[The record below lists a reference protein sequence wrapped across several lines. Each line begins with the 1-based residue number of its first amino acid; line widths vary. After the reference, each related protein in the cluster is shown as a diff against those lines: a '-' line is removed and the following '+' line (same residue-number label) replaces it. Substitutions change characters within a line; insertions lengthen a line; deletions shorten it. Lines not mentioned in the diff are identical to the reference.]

1 MSDKDVKEIK
11 MENRQIIRVTE
22 KDVCC
27 FDVSDFD
34 NLTFDQAALIILNKK
49 EQLQEKLGDG
59 EFIKLSAN
67 SWNDT
72 EVEARFYRYES
83 DEEYE
88 ARLEEQAEK
97 KRKEHER
104 DLATLKKLQAK
115 YPDIT
120 IEL

>member
-1 MSDKDVKEIK
+1 

-22 KDVCC
+22 KGVCC

-34 NLTFDQAALIILNKK
+34 NLTFDQVALLILNKK
-49 EQLQEKLGDG
+49 EQLEEELGDG

-72 EVEARFYRYES
+72 EVEARFYRYEN

-88 ARLEEQAEK
+88 ARLQEEAEK
-97 KRKEHER
+97 KRKEYER
-104 DLATLKKLQAK
+104 DLAVLKKLQAK
-115 YPDIT
+115 YPEIT

>member
-1 MSDKDVKEIK
+1 MSYKDVKEIK

-34 NLTFDQAALIILNKK
+34 NLTFDQAALLILNKK
-49 EQLQEKLGDG
+49 EQLEEKLGDG

-72 EVEARFYRYES
+72 EVEARFYRYEN

-97 KRKEHER
+97 KRKEYER
-104 DLATLKKLQAK
+104 DLATLKKLRAK

>member
-1 MSDKDVKEIK
+1 MNYKEVKEIK
-11 MENRQIIRVTE
+11 MGNRQIIRVTE

-34 NLTFDQAALIILNKK
+34 NLTFDQAALLILNKK
-49 EQLQEKLGDG
+49 EQLEEKLGDG
-59 EFIKLSAN
+59 EFIKLYAN

-72 EVEARFYRYES
+72 EVDARFYRYEN

-88 ARLEEQAEK
+88 ARLEEQAKK
-97 KRKEHER
+97 KRKEYER
-104 DLATLKKLQAK
+104 DLATLKKLRAK

>member
-1 MSDKDVKEIK
+1 

-34 NLTFDQAALIILNKK
+34 ELTFDEAALLVLNKK
-49 EQLQEKLGDG
+49 EQTELRLSEG
-59 EFIKLSAN
+59 EFIKLRAG
-67 SWNDT
+67 SWEDT
-72 EVEARFYRYES
+72 EVEARFYRYEN

-88 ARLEEQAEK
+88 ARLQEEAEK
-97 KRKEHER
+97 KRKEYER
-104 DLATLKKLQAK
+104 DLAVLKKLQAK
-115 YPDIT
+115 CPEIT

>member
-1 MSDKDVKEIK
+1 

-34 NLTFDQAALIILNKK
+34 NLTFDQAALLILNKK
-49 EQLQEKLGDG
+49 EQLEEKLGDG

-72 EVEARFYRYES
+72 EVEARFYRYEN

-97 KRKEHER
+97 KRKEYER
-104 DLATLKKLQAK
+104 DLATLKKLRAK

>member
-1 MSDKDVKEIK
+1 

-22 KDVCC
+22 KGVCC

-34 NLTFDQAALIILNKK
+34 NLTFDQAALLILNKK
-49 EQLQEKLGDG
+49 EQLEEKLGDG

-72 EVEARFYRYES
+72 EVEARFYRYEN

-88 ARLEEQAEK
+88 TRLEEQAEK
-97 KRKEHER
+97 KRKEYER
-104 DLATLKKLQAK
+104 DLATLKKLRAK
-115 YPDIT
+115 YPEIT
-120 IEL
+120 IKL